1 MDNTT
6 IASPVPNS
14 VTLPTDGPTNVWMY
28 AVIAAATLFV
38 IFLAVACYSLS
49 EFFTKG
55 PRPRRKDEEGDKAEG
70 ADNIDGMTAE
80 CNHLDMNGSRNVA
93 DVDSSVNT
101 RSSVGALAWLRNVR
115 VSPSPSAGCFRFFR
129 RRSYNDDSRE
139 FREAHGTVMHD
150 SARPRLNGD
159 AEEMLHAPYCETN
172 VDSARCCDD
181 TSVRKQ
187 LWPDIGEGENGL
199 HENNVETLNPVKK
212 LSRKTEHS
220 KQSYNMAPTRD
231 NNNEPVDLISYSKAQ
246 SNKKVKGLTKSCPPP
261 YTEMNTIP
269 KMKKNTE
276 TKVIDDDSE
285 SDIEPSEQDHLIEEN
300 EKFIAPIAKKGTFAK
315 EEEDV
320 FHEYRGREP
329 LQGRST
335 LPHRSRP
342 PPIILLKSKSLEHEE
357 AYESDDSIG
366 NAESLRSQFSAR
378 SKMSRLSKLSVTS
391 GPTIQID
398 PEEAVCKDAL
408 SPGRPVNIGFIS
420 YSSVDTEDSNA
431 PESSASCDSDLSPR
445 SLPSDTLSDL
455 SPSNRKG
462 TNGYGSDKVVKNV
475 ALDSLRMKSQM
486 KQGGKRSDEDSGRD
500 SLPNSLNNA
509 QGKPEKTLIPRLD
522 VHKVGK
528 TSTNGRTGNREANQ
542 TPKTNGQVTKEKYQ
556 DIKSKRAS
564 LKKQNGNEVEF
575 YDD

>member
-101 RSSVGALAWLRNVR
+101 RSSV
-115 VSPSPSAGCFRFFR
+115 
-129 RRSYNDDSRE
+129 
-139 FREAHGTVMHD
+139 
-150 SARPRLNGD
+150 
-159 AEEMLHAPYCETN
+159 
-172 VDSARCCDD
+172 
-181 TSVRKQ
+181 
-187 LWPDIGEGENGL
+187 
-199 HENNVETLNPVKK
+199 
-212 LSRKTEHS
+212 
-220 KQSYNMAPTRD
+220 
-231 NNNEPVDLISYSKAQ
+231 
-246 SNKKVKGLTKSCPPP
+246 
-261 YTEMNTIP
+261 
-269 KMKKNTE
+269 
-276 TKVIDDDSE
+276 E

-528 TSTNGRTGNREANQ
+528 TSTNGRTAEGCNDTLLCHSPSIGNGGVPPHTPWSRPGTDCEYTCLYQEDPDHPYDMRVLRPAIEMQADWGYQSQTHNNRLKPEASMYNL
-542 TPKTNGQVTKEKYQ
+542 
-556 DIKSKRAS
+556 IA
-564 LKKQNGNEVEF
+564 
-575 YDD
+575 